1 MLHWAMAPRLSC
13 FVAERRPSP
22 LKKESKT
29 DKRKWM
35 EDHEVIENEFGFL
48 HRSTITILLLLQFVM
63 EPAGG
68 FGLEDQNVVDSA
80 NKMPLYSN
88 IRLPD
93 EHIPYF
99 LHNNM
104 HIAVTCEKDSLCPF
118 KKYLR
123 ELESCWGYEKNC
135 KPEYRFSYPVCT
147 EATSGWANT
156 VEGAEEIFWKQAD
169 FGYVKEML
177 LEMQTLCEPVS
188 AGDSSLACTKYTRYC
203 RATNL
208 YIDLRN
214 PRRNTDRYREDFL
227 EEGEIGGHC
236 KLNKKA
242 LVDEGEHKSPLQSW
256 FAELQTYSQLNFQPM
271 EGGNCDLVI
280 EKPTYFMKLDA
291 GVNMYHH
298 FCDFVNLYISQ
309 HINNS
314 FNADVNIVMWDTS
327 SYGYGDLFSDT
338 WKAFSDYNIIH
349 LKTFDHKRV
358 CFKEA
363 VFSLLPRMRY
373 GLFYNTPLV
382 PDCFSTGMFRAF
394 SQHVLFRLNITK
406 DVPLMGRIRVTFLV
420 RSTQYRRVLN
430 QQELVKA
437 LKMVSVFDVRVVDYK
452 DIGFLEQLKITHNSD
467 IFISIHGAGLT
478 HLFFLPDWAVIFE
491 LYNCDDDR
499 CYLDLARLRGVH
511 YTTWEKRDK
520 VIPQDKGHHPTLGD
534 HPKFTNYSF
543 DVTEFMRLVLS
554 AAQRV
559 TQHPKWHFTQYHTEL

>member
-1 MLHWAMAPRLSC
+1 MAPRLSW
-13 FVAERRPSP
+13 FAAERRPRWCLNCLSNW
-22 LKKESKT
+22 ESEN

-35 EDHEVIENEFGFL
+35 EEHEVNIVIENEFGFS
-48 HRSTITILLLLQFVM
+48 HGSTIYSVMILMLLQFAM

-68 FGLEDQNVVDSA
+68 FGLEGQSNVDSA
-80 NKMPLYSN
+80 KERPLYNN

-99 LHNNM
+99 LHNNI
-104 HIAVTCEKDSLCPF
+104 HIAVSCEKDSLCPF
-118 KKYLR
+118 KKHLSK
-123 ELESCWGYEKNC
+123 LESCWGYEKNC
-135 KPEYRFSYPVCT
+135 KPEYRFSYPVCS

-156 VEGAEEIFWKQAD
+156 IEGAEEIFWKQGD

-177 LEMQTLCEPVS
+177 HEMKTLCEPVKS
-188 AGDSSLACTKYTRYC
+188 GDSFLACTKYTRYC

-214 PRRNTDRYREDFL
+214 PRRNTDRYKEDFL
-227 EEGEIGGHC
+227 QEGDIGGCC
-236 KLNKKA
+236 KLNKA
-242 LVDEGEHKSPLQSW
+242 SLMAEGEHKSPLQSW

-271 EGGNCDLVI
+271 EDGNCDLII

-298 FCDFVNLYISQ
+298 FCDFINLYISQ

-314 FNADVNIVMWDTS
+314 FNTDVNIVMWDT
-327 SYGYGDLFSDT
+327 
-338 WKAFSDYNIIH
+338 
-349 LKTFDHKRV
+349 V
-358 CFKEA
+358 CFKEV

-394 SQHVLFRLNITK
+394 SQHVLFRLNITQ
-406 DVPLMGRIRVTFLV
+406 DIPVIGRIRITFLV
-420 RSTQYRRVLN
+420 RSTQYRRILN
-430 QQELVKA
+430 QDELVKA
-437 LKMVSVFDVRVVDYK
+437 LKTVSVFDVRVVDYK
-452 DIGFLEQLKITHNSD
+452 DIGFSEQLKITHNSD

-478 HLFFLPDWAVIFE
+478 HLLFLPDWAVIFE
-491 LYNCDDDR
+491 LYNCEDDR
-499 CYLDLARLRGVH
+499 CYLDLARLRGIH
-511 YTTWEKRDK
+511 YMTWEKTDK
-520 VIPQDKGHHPTLGD
+520 VIPQDKGHHPTLGE

-554 AAQRV
+554 AAQKV
-559 TQHPKWHFTQYHTEL
+559 TQHPKWPFTQYHNEL